1 MGFRLSHALLN
12 RLSCAAIVATSVA
25 VIFLSTTNHPRTFC
39 GPPHHHH
46 HSHLLPTSSSSKH
59 LRFPRSSCDARRR
72 DVLSPDRRAER
83 LRSTSDWRRRVD
95 SLAALFRSL
104 ASRGLLSNSSRA
116 LCVSAGAGHEVA
128 ALSEGTG
135 VADVTGVEIVDSPP
149 LVSRADPHN
158 LPFFDSVFD
167 FAFSSRLSDALFPA
181 RFVKEMERTVRPGG
195 VLVVT
200 LERPCSGETIGAV
213 KRLFG
218 RSKVVSVS
226 NATLIGVDVVEIVL
240 RKKIHP

>member
-1 MGFRLSHALLN
+1 MEFRVSHALLN
-12 RLSCAAIVATSVA
+12 KLSCAAIIATSIA
-25 VIFLSTTNHPRTFC
+25 LIFLSTTHPRTFC
-39 GPPHHHH
+39 STPHHHH
-46 HSHLLPTSSSSKH
+46 RLPTSSRSNL
-59 LRFPRSSCDARRR
+59 LRFPRSSCEARRR

-83 LRSTSDWRRRVD
+83 LRSTSEWRRRVD
-95 SLAALFRSL
+95 SLASLFRSL
-104 ASRGLLSNSSRA
+104 ASRGLLRNSSRA

-135 VADVTGVEIVDSPP
+135 LADVTGVEIVDSPP

-167 FAFSSRLSDALFPA
+167 FAFSARLADALFPA

-213 KRLFG
+213 KLLFG
-218 RSKVVSVS
+218 KSEVLSIT
-226 NATLIGVDVVEIVL
+226 NATLIGVDVVEIVF
-240 RKKIHP
+240 RKKMHP